1 MSIHI
6 NPATNPFGQDING
19 PLTTSRLLYQRQLCS
34 HTASGSARSKHR
46 PSSSLMDPSVRPPRT
61 IVMTPATS
69 MRFST

>member
-46 PSSSLMDPSVRPPRT
+46 PSSSPMDPGVRPPGT